1 MIRGMRIMLRGT
13 PTREDY
19 LEMIYVLIKEKGYA
33 TTIGIASHLN
43 VKSPAVTVMMQRLDK
58 DGFVVYEKYRGVK
71 LTPKGERIGKFIID
85 RHKTISRFLRIL
97 GVDEETAQKDTEAI
111 EHIIDEE
118 TMSCISQFLKFAEE
132 NPKWIEKYPPF
143 KKNYEEIAKHNKK
156 EPMASDLKYAHEM
169 QRSHPD
175 SQ

>member
-1 MIRGMRIMLRGT
+1 MRIMLRRT

-19 LEMIYVLIKEKGYA
+19 LEMVYVLIKEKGYA
-33 TTIGIASHLN
+33 TTIDIASHLN
-43 VKSPAVTVMMQRLDK
+43 VKSPAVTMMMQRLDK
-58 DGFVVYEKYRGVK
+58 DGFVAYEKYRGVR
-71 LTPKGERIGKFIID
+71 LTPKGERIGKFIMN
-85 RHKTISRFLRIL
+85 RHKTISKFLRIL
-97 GVDEETAQKDTEAI
+97 GVDKRTAQKDTEAI

-118 TMSCISQFLKFAEE
+118 TMSCISQFLKFTEE

-143 KKNYEEIAKHNKK
+143 KENYEKIAKHNKK

-169 QRSHPD
+169 QKSHPH